1 MAHDSTDLLT
11 ARLDVVEAKL
21 AIADLVHDYARA
33 IRHNKTEDI
42 EGLFAPDAFFE
53 VRGGHPSKPEFE
65 VQQRFDSAQAIGAF
79 MMQGKGHPHPI
90 PLVHNLMIEVDGD
103 RASGLLAMEGQ
114 VYGTEHKI
122 IGEYHD
128 SYVRI
133 GGQWKFASRTYTMY
147 MAASSM

>member
-1 MAHDSTDLLT
+1 MANDSTDSLA

-42 EGLFAPDAFFE
+42 EGMYAPDSFFE
-53 VRGGHPSKPEFE
+53 VRGGHPSQPDYK
-65 VQQRFDSAQAIGAF
+65 VQNRYEGAKAIGAF
-79 MMQGKGHPHPI
+79 MMEGKGRPHPI

-122 IGEYHD
+122 IGEYRD
-128 SYVRI
+128 AYVRI
-133 GGQWKFASRTYTMY
+133 DGKWKFASRVYTMY
-147 MAASSM
+147 MAASNM